1 MGTVLGL
8 VVGWASISLF
18 PHPLVQSMI
27 AVAAGVSFFANR
39 EKHYVIATASITLL
53 VLCSFNQVGD
63 GFNLILPRLLDTL
76 IGSLIAGLAVFFILP
91 DWQGRRLYREAAN
104 ALNNHRRYLEEIIH
118 QYEEGKQDDLAYR
131 LARRNAHN
139 ADAALSTL
147 LTNMLHEPGHYRKLD
162 ADNGLRFLVLSNT
175 LLSHLSALGAHRH
188 QLADDEDDAT
198 LVPVAKRI
206 GELLGQIAERLNQRQ
221 PVEPLADQVA
231 ELLAQLDEKSALSA
245 DEKAVTLYRP
255 IQSQLRLITEQL
267 APLGE
272 AANRLVGS
280 EVAGQSTGAS
290 NT

>member
-1 MGTVLGL
+1 
-8 VVGWASISLF
+8 
-18 PHPLVQSMI
+18 MI

-63 GFNLILPRLLDTL
+63 GFNLILPRLFDTL
-76 IGSLIAGLAVFFILP
+76 IGSVIAGLAVFFILP

-104 ALNNHRRYLEEIIH
+104 ALNGHRRYLEEIIH
-118 QYEEGKQDDLAYR
+118 QYEEGKQDGLAYR

-198 LVPVAKRI
+198 LVPVATRI
-206 GELLGQIAERLNQRQ
+206 GELLGHIAEQLNKRQ
-221 PVEPLADQVA
+221 PVEILAEQTA
-231 ELLAQLDEKSALSA
+231 ALLTQLEEQSAASA
-245 DEKAVTLYRP
+245 DEQAVALYRP
-255 IQSQLRLITEQL
+255 IQSQLRLIAEQL

-272 AANRLVGS
+272 AANRLVVNEAPVS
-280 EVAGQSTGAS
+280 SSVNA
-290 NT
+290 

>member
-1 MGTVLGL
+1 M
-8 VVGWASISLF
+8 
-18 PHPLVQSMI
+18 
-27 AVAAGVSFFANR
+27 
-39 EKHYVIATASITLL
+39 
-53 VLCSFNQVGD
+53 
-63 GFNLILPRLLDTL
+63 
-76 IGSLIAGLAVFFILP
+76 
-91 DWQGRRLYREAAN
+91 
-104 ALNNHRRYLEEIIH
+104 EEIIH

-206 GELLGQIAERLNQRQ
+206 GELLGQIAEQLNRRQ
-221 PVEPLADQVA
+221 PVEALTDQAA
-231 ELLAQLDEKSALSA
+231 ELLTQLEEQSGAAA
-245 DEKAVTLYRP
+245 DEQAITLYRP

-267 APLGE
+267 APLSE
-272 AANRLVGS
+272 AANRLVGN
-280 EVAGQSTGAS
+280 EAPAS
-290 NT
+290 SSASVHT